1 MKTQNCV
8 SDQMYMKLPKWLQC
22 ESFLTEGCTQLLLLL
37 VFPVLCFYMFETLTF
52 WSVLEDKSELFELQ
66 CTQQFLHLNSFL
78 EKKLTFP
85 KSERMMAKHL
95 EKVLQLWASVLFEVQ
110 EKLLPC
116 KNNLRFN
123 LKSLCS
129 HQESAT
135 VTAWLAHTAASGGL
149 LSLLLHRIFF
159 MNSLFWL

>member
-110 EKLLPC
+110 EKLLPY
-116 KNNLRFN
+116 
-123 LKSLCS
+123 
-129 HQESAT
+129 
-135 VTAWLAHTAASGGL
+135 
-149 LSLLLHRIFF
+149 
-159 MNSLFWL
+159 

>member
-1 MKTQNCV
+1 MTAV
-8 SDQMYMKLPKWLQC
+8 WELSHWGLHTALTVA
-22 ESFLTEGCTQLLLLL
+22 SFPSTVLLH
-37 VFPVLCFYMFETLTF
+37 VWNSY

-149 LSLLLHRIFF
+149 LSLLLLRIFF